1 MSIGSRTLWLEA
13 PPTKPHLKKEINS
26 VNPFPVKYLSS
37 KAIHKTGGDH
47 LPYFPEWSFHRI
59 FFINASLP
67 REATVLQIGFLNLSC
82 HKALLGLCEKDP
94 FLGSH
99 LHPVATG
106 STRRIARG
114 ILKGWLDGGLL
125 PLPFAHVLA
134 RWQKGICAIASIG
147 NTGSAIVT
155 PGSTPLSD
163 FRKLREKRILF
174 SCIGSMEYLLT
185 HRLFQECGINLSPD
199 ADPHAILAEQMAL
212 DLIPEALR
220 FNPQGSIGAAV
231 LEEPALSD
239 MLNRGEVSQLM
250 HCHDLWPEYT
260 GAVLVIRNTDD
271 PARMDL
277 LNKLASHLTMPPPNQ
292 KTAPEIPIF
301 KTPCRADFL
310 TTGRYLDSRQ
320 LSPMIASLL

>member
-1 MSIGSRTLWLEA
+1 M
-13 PPTKPHLKKEINS
+13 
-26 VNPFPVKYLSS
+26 
-37 KAIHKTGGDH
+37 
-47 LPYFPEWSFHRI
+47 
-59 FFINASLP
+59 
-67 REATVLQIGFLNLSC
+67 LQIGFLNLSS
-82 HKALLGLCEKDP
+82 HKALLGLCEQDP
-94 FLGSH
+94 FLSAH
-99 LHPVATG
+99 MNPVTTG

-155 PGSTPLSD
+155 PGDVPLSD
-163 FRKLREKRILF
+163 FRNLTGKRILF

-185 HRLFQECGINLSPD
+185 HRLFHECGINLSPD
-199 ADPHAILAEQMAL
+199 ADPHGILAEQMAL

-220 FNPQGSIGAAV
+220 HNPQGSIGAAV
-231 LEEPALSD
+231 LEEPALSE
-239 MLNRGEVSQLM
+239 MLNRGEASQLM

-271 PARMDL
+271 PARKAL
-277 LNKLASHLTMPPPNQ
+277 LDKLASHLTLPTQNPEN
-292 KTAPEIPIF
+292 APGAPIF
-301 KTPCRADFL
+301 KPPCRADFL